1 MRELKSDRQHQV
13 TFTLDGRQVSG
24 DAEPRLLLSDFLR
37 EKCGVTSVHV
47 GCEHG
52 VCGTCTVHIDGK
64 AVRACLTF
72 AVQVSNRQVDTVEIL
87 SNNEGELNDL
97 QSAFRKYHALQCGFC
112 TPGILMSVEHYLRH
126 NSDPTESDVRDM
138 LSGHLCRCTGY
149 VGMLKAI
156 METADKRKSGIKN
169 T

>member
-1 MRELKSDRQHQV
+1 MRELKSDRQHKI

-24 DAEPRLLLSDFLR
+24 DAEPHLLLSDFLR
-37 EKCGVTSVHV
+37 EKLGVTSVHV

-72 AVQVSNRQVDTVEIL
+72 AVQVGNRRVDTVESL

-97 QSAFRKYHALQCGFC
+97 QSAFRKHHALQCGFC

-149 VGMLKAI
+149 VGMVRAI
-156 METADKRKSGIKN
+156 METAAKRKSSI
-169 T
+169 